1 VTTGCGGGIVLAE
14 AMTPASSRSLAAL
27 LVALLALASVP
38 AAASP
43 YRVLA
48 PPSEPV
54 AAAGVPVPSASQ
66 PVPSVSAGQAGA
78 PTDSAAISAAT
89 SPTQPLSD
97 DPALEYRRGEQ
108 AYALGNYEQAVRHF
122 EHSYELSN
130 FADLLYN
137 LGMAYSQW
145 HGLDGDVGHLRK
157 AKRLFQNYTK
167 RLAENPAMD
176 QSQRDEAEAQIARL
190 DEQIAE
196 HEKRVAAPPPV
207 VKPDPQPQP
216 QPPLD
221 QPEKKPV
228 YKRGW
233 FWGVIG
239 VVVVAAAVT
248 TAVVL
253 TRKPGFEP
261 ELGSIGPNSGTAL
274 LRF

>member
-1 VTTGCGGGIVLAE
+1 VTSGRGGGIVPAVMTLAWTRPL
-14 AMTPASSRSLAAL
+14 AASLAAL
-27 LVALLALASVP
+27 LVLAPVQAVG
-38 AAASP
+38 SP
-43 YRVLA
+43 YAVLA
-48 PPSEPV
+48 PPSTDSQ
-54 AAAGVPVPSASQ
+54 PVPSAS
-66 PVPSVSAGQAGA
+66 PAPAGEPAAAPGATAA
-78 PTDSAAISAAT
+78 PTDSASISAAT
-89 SPTQPLSD
+89 SPTQPLSE

-137 LGMAYSQW
+137 LGMAYAQW

-176 QSQRDEAEAQIARL
+176 QSQRDEAEAQITRI

-196 HEKRVAAPPPV
+196 HEKRVAPPPI
-207 VKPDPQPQP
+207 VKPDPQPSP
-216 QPPLD
+216 QPLPD

-239 VVVVAAAVT
+239 AVVVAAAVT
-248 TAVVL
+248 TAVVVT

-261 ELGSIGPNSGTAL
+261 ELGTIGPNSSTAL

>member
-1 VTTGCGGGIVLAE
+1 MLTASTRPLA
-14 AMTPASSRSLAAL
+14 ASLAAL
-27 LVALLALASVP
+27 LVLAPLP
-38 AAASP
+38 AVASP
-43 YRVLA
+43 YAVLA
-48 PPSEPV
+48 P
-54 AAAGVPVPSASQ
+54 
-66 PVPSVSAGQAGA
+66 VSAGAPVPADSPPVLPARPEVGVA

-89 SPTQPLSD
+89 SPTQPLSE

-137 LGMAYSQW
+137 LGMAYAQW

-167 RLAENPAMD
+167 RLAENPEMD
-176 QSQRDEAEAQIARL
+176 QSQRDEAEAQVARI
-190 DEQIAE
+190 DEQIAAD
-196 HEKRVAAPPPV
+196 EKRVAVPPPI
-207 VKPDPQPQP
+207 VKPEPQPQP
-216 QPPLD
+216 LPD

-248 TAVVL
+248 TAVVVT

-261 ELGSIGPNSGTAL
+261 ELGTIGPNSSTAL

>member
-1 VTTGCGGGIVLAE
+1 
-14 AMTPASSRSLAAL
+14 MTPASTRPLAAL
-27 LVALLALASVP
+27 LVALLALTSVP

-48 PPSEPV
+48 PPVEPV
-54 AAAGVPVPSASQ
+54 PAASTPVPSAS
-66 PVPSVSAGQAGA
+66 PGEAAVA
-78 PTDSAAISAAT
+78 PTDSAAERAAISAAT

-122 EHSYELSN
+122 ERSYELSN

-216 QPPLD
+216 PLD

-239 VVVVAAAVT
+239 VVVVATAVT

>member
-1 VTTGCGGGIVLAE
+1 MTLAS
-14 AMTPASSRSLAAL
+14 TRSLAAS
-27 LVALLALASVP
+27 LVALLVLAPVQ
-38 AAASP
+38 AVASP
-43 YRVLA
+43 YAVLA
-48 PPSEPV
+48 PPS
-54 AAAGVPVPSASQ
+54 AGGPAPASKGSDA
-66 PVPSVSAGQAGA
+66 SVSPTVAPGAASA
-78 PTDSAAISAAT
+78 PTDSAATAAAT
-89 SPTQPLSD
+89 APVEPLSD

-137 LGMAYSQW
+137 LGMAYAQW

-167 RLAENPAMD
+167 RLAENPQMD
-176 QSQRDEAEAQIARL
+176 QSQRDEAEAQIARI

-196 HEKRVAAPPPV
+196 HEKRVAAPPPI
-207 VKPDPQPQP
+207 VKPEPQPQP
-216 QPPLD
+216 QPLPD

-248 TAVVL
+248 TAVVVL

-261 ELGSIGPNSGTAL
+261 ELGNIGPNSSTAL

>member
-1 VTTGCGGGIVLAE
+1 MITASTRPLA
-14 AMTPASSRSLAAL
+14 ASLAAL
-27 LVALLALASVP
+27 LVLAPLP
-38 AAASP
+38 AVASP
-43 YRVLA
+43 YAVLA
-48 PPSEPV
+48 P
-54 AAAGVPVPSASQ
+54 
-66 PVPSVSAGQAGA
+66 VSAGAPVPADSPPVLPASPEPGAGAA

-89 SPTQPLSD
+89 SPTEPLSD

-122 EHSYELSN
+122 ERSYQLSN

-137 LGMAYSQW
+137 LGMAYAQW

-167 RLAENPAMD
+167 RLAENPEMD
-176 QSQRDEAEAQIARL
+176 QSQRDEAEAQVARI

-196 HEKRVAAPPPV
+196 HERRAAAPPPI
-207 VKPDPQPQP
+207 VKPEPQSQPQP
-216 QPPLD
+216 LPD

-261 ELGSIGPNSGTAL
+261 ELGSIGPNSSTAL

>member
-1 VTTGCGGGIVLAE
+1 
-14 AMTPASSRSLAAL
+14 MTPASTRPLAAL

-48 PPSEPV
+48 PPVEPV
-54 AAAGVPVPSASQ
+54 PAASTPVPAASTPVLSTSPPVPSTSPGGAA
-66 PVPSVSAGQAGA
+66 VA
-78 PTDSAAISAAT
+78 PTDSAAERAAISAAT

-122 EHSYELSN
+122 ERSYQLSN

-167 RLAENPAMD
+167 RLSENPAMD

>member
-1 VTTGCGGGIVLAE
+1 VTSGRGGGIVAA
-14 AMTPASSRSLAAL
+14 AMTPAWTRPLAASLAAL
-27 LVALLALASVP
+27 VMLAPVQAT
-38 AAASP
+38 ASP
-43 YRVLA
+43 YAVLA
-48 PPSEPV
+48 PTSAPV
-54 AAAGVPVPSASQ
+54 GSQ
-66 PVPSVSAGQAGA
+66 PVSSASSAAPASGEPPGAAA
-78 PTDSAAISAAT
+78 PTDSASISAAT

-122 EHSYELSN
+122 ERSYELSN

-137 LGMAYSQW
+137 LGMAYAQW

-176 QSQRDEAEAQIARL
+176 QSQRDEAEAQITRI
-190 DEQIAE
+190 DEQITE
-196 HEKRVAAPPPV
+196 HEKRASAPPPV
-207 VKPDPQPQP
+207 VKVDPQPSP
-216 QPPLD
+216 QPLPD

-239 VVVVAAAVT
+239 AVVVAAAVT
-248 TAVVL
+248 TAVVVT

>member
-1 VTTGCGGGIVLAE
+1 MTLASTRPL
-14 AMTPASSRSLAAL
+14 AASLAAL
-27 LVALLALASVP
+27 LVLAPVQ

-43 YRVLA
+43 YAVLA
-48 PPSEPV
+48 PPAPVPADSQAVPATSPAASAPAEPPG
-54 AAAGVPVPSASQ
+54 AAA
-66 PVPSVSAGQAGA
+66 A
-78 PTDSAAISAAT
+78 PTDSASISAAT
-89 SPTQPLSD
+89 SPSQPLSD

-122 EHSYELSN
+122 ERSYQLSN

-137 LGMAYSQW
+137 LGMAYAQW

-167 RLAENPAMD
+167 RLAENPQMD
-176 QSQRDEAEAQIARL
+176 QSQRDEAEAQVARI

-196 HEKRVAAPPPV
+196 HEQRAAAPPPV
-207 VKPDPQPQP
+207 VKPEPQPQP
-216 QPPLD
+216 QPLPD
-221 QPEKKPV
+221 QPGKKPV

-233 FWGVIG
+233 FWGVIAA
-239 VVVVAAAVT
+239 VVVAAAVT
-248 TAVVL
+248 TAVVV

-261 ELGSIGPNSGTAL
+261 ELGTIGPNSSATL